1 MAPNVGLQAA
11 SVRGGRNKS
20 RGGISRLQENHA
32 RIFPTLV
39 VIFLTMAPNVGHQ
52 AASVRGGNLKSPRNT
67 NEEITDVRLT
77 STSYSSDMEIARKDV
92 LVDITIPGA

>member
-11 SVRGGRNKS
+11 SVRGGRN
-20 RGGISRLQENHA
+20 
-32 RIFPTLV
+32 
-39 VIFLTMAPNVGHQ
+39 
-52 AASVRGGNLKSPRNT
+52 LKSSRNT